1 MGSLRWTLTRAKQ
14 ACLASHKTTDDTNMD
29 MEVAVFLV
37 IFLLTSSVA
46 TVAICCLELKAVW
59 ISYKDTKT
67 IDSKREPECTC
78 RPTTE
83 TKPTLSPVSL
93 PKGSPASTPG
103 KYTRKEGLTVP
114 RAASLAISPTYSGNN
129 SNSMSMRESHRQY
142 SLREPREQ
150 PGLTMN
156 MNWTNGDAGHL
167 YSRHPDNG
175 LELNAVGDG
184 YRSLARHPGK
194 AVGPVPI

>member
-1 MGSLRWTLTRAKQ
+1 MGIVGLGAPGGHERPSHLRWTLTPVIE
-14 ACLASHKTTDDTNMD
+14 KTTHKIIMD

-78 RPTTE
+78 RPTSE
-83 TKPTLSPVSL
+83 TKPILSPVSL

-114 RAASLAISPTYSGNN
+114 RTASLAISPTYCGNN
-129 SNSMSMRESHRQY
+129 SNSMGHRESHRQY
-142 SLREPREQ
+142 SLREQ
-150 PGLTMN
+150 SGLTMN

-167 YSRHPDNG
+167 YPRHPEMG
-175 LELNAVGDG
+175 
-184 YRSLARHPGK
+184 
-194 AVGPVPI
+194 

>member
-1 MGSLRWTLTRAKQ
+1 MGSLRWTLTR
-14 ACLASHKTTDDTNMD
+14 ASHKTTDDTNMD

-114 RAASLAISPTYSGNN
+114 RAASLAISPTYSGDN
-129 SNSMSMRESHRQY
+129 
-142 SLREPREQ
+142 REPREQ

>member
-1 MGSLRWTLTRAKQ
+1 MGSLRWTLTQ
-14 ACLASHKTTDDTNMD
+14 ASHKTTNDTNMD

-59 ISYKDTKT
+59 ISYK
-67 IDSKREPECTC
+67 
-78 RPTTE
+78 PTAE

-142 SLREPREQ
+142 SLRDPREQ

-167 YSRHPDNG
+167 YSRHPDKG